1 MLFSLTWQS
10 VSPWLR
16 STTAIMELLH
26 SLIKAVWW
34 RMKSIHL
41 VCLCRRWT
49 SALESPSVWKLNG
62 IMHVQIDHSNPSPS
76 PTNYSIFWRRCFC
89 FISLCCSTGLQQHPW
104 DQLLKGYLKLW
115 EKEVVGLVWKWKQ
128 LFKCLCHGLNFITSQ
143 LNWEHSVGF
152 THSSGKPRAIKTC
165 RREGGKG
172 KRERRDEAREVET
185 PYQ

>member
-1 MLFSLTWQS
+1 
-10 VSPWLR
+10 
-16 STTAIMELLH
+16 
-26 SLIKAVWW
+26 
-34 RMKSIHL
+34 MKSIHL
-41 VCLCRRWT
+41 ICLCRRWT
-49 SALESPSVWKLNG
+49 GALESSSAWKLNG
-62 IMHVQIDHSNPSPS
+62 IMHVQIDHSNIPPSP
-76 PTNYSIFWRRCFC
+76 PNYSVFWHRCF
-89 FISLCCSTGLQQHPW
+89 FFFSF
-104 DQLLKGYLKLW
+104 LLHWTAATPLRSIIKGYLKLW

-128 LFKCLCHGLNFITSQ
+128 LFKCLCHRLNFITSQ